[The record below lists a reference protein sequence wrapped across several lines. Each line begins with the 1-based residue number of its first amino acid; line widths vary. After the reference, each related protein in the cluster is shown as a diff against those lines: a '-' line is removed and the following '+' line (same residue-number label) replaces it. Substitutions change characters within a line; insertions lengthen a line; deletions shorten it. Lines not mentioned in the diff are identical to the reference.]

1 MVLHLMEARPSRPV
15 LALALMV
22 EVLVVA
28 VLVVAVVLVVAAP
41 RLAGELVGKMALLID
56 YRKIEK

>member
-1 MVLHLMEARPSRPV
+1 MAVGRPRLHL
-15 LALALMV
+15 AL
-22 EVLVVA
+22 VA
-28 VLVVAVVLVVAAP
+28 VSVAAVVLVVAAP